1 MRRLSPGQIAQVLIS
16 QAPQIPPAHLAEA
29 LGKILAKTGRLSDL
43 PLIRAALAVKLET
56 LGLITIETAQPL
68 AKSGEEAL
76 QQQLAASHP
85 GRLVIFSVNRRLLA
99 GFRLARSGHVFDAS
113 LAGSLKRLKSHLES
127 KQGGLYA

>member
-1 MRRLSPGQIAQVLIS
+1 M
-16 QAPQIPPAHLAEA
+16 
-29 LGKILAKTGRLSDL
+29 GKILAKTGRLSDL

-85 GRLVIFSVNRRLLA
+85 GRLVIFSVNRRLA